1 MGRIRIEYSKDDI
14 LHVLDQYIHNRQD
27 RQVMTV
33 YLTDYP
39 DSLERL
45 AEICDLSV
53 STVKRIINRNS
64 YIYRHFPDRK

>member
-1 MGRIRIEYSKDDI
+1 MGRKQIEYSKDEI
-14 LHVLDQYIHNRQD
+14 IHVLEQYVHNVTD
-27 RQVMTV
+27 RKVMIV

-53 STVKRIINRNS
+53 STIKRIINRNS
-64 YIYRHFPDRK
+64 YVYKYFK

>member
-1 MGRIRIEYSKDDI
+1 MGRVRIECSADEIRCI
-14 LHVLDQYIHNRQD
+14 LEQYIHSVQD
-27 RQVMTV
+27 RKVMIV

-45 AEICDLSV
+45 AEVCDLSV

-64 YIYRHFPDRK
+64 FVYKHLPK

>member
-1 MGRIRIEYSKDDI
+1 MGRKRIEISRDEI
-14 LHVLDQYIHNRQD
+14 LHILDQYIHNQTD
-27 RQVMTV
+27 RKVMAV

-45 AEICDLSV
+45 ASICDLSV

-64 YIYRHFPDRK
+64 FIYKHLP

>member
-1 MGRIRIEYSKDDI
+1 MGRKRIDVSKDEI
-14 LHVLDQYIHNRQD
+14 LHILDQYIHNQID
-27 RQVMTV
+27 RKVMTV

-64 YIYRHFPDRK
+64 FIYKRLP

>member
-1 MGRIRIEYSKDDI
+1 MGRKNLECSADEIIY
-14 LHVLDQYIHNRQD
+14 VLEQYIHSVQD
-27 RQVMTV
+27 RRVMII

-64 YIYRHFPDRK
+64 YIYKYLP

>member
-1 MGRIRIEYSKDDI
+1 MGRPVIDCSADEIKY
-14 LHVLDQYIHNRQD
+14 VLEQYIHSVQD
-27 RQVMTV
+27 RKVMIV

-45 AEICDLSV
+45 AEMCELSV

-64 YIYRHFPDRK
+64 FIYKHLP

>member
-1 MGRIRIEYSKDDI
+1 MGRKQIKCSANEIKY
-14 LHVLDQYIHNRQD
+14 VLEQYVHNVQD
-27 RQVMTV
+27 RKVMTV

-45 AEICDLSV
+45 AEVCDLSV

-64 YIYRHFPDRK
+64 FIYKFLP

>member
-1 MGRIRIEYSKDDI
+1 MGKRRIEFSKNEI
-14 LHVLDQYIHNRQD
+14 IYVLEQYVHNLTD
-27 RQVMTV
+27 RKVMIA

-45 AEICDLSV
+45 AEQCDLSV

-64 YIYRHFPDRK
+64 FIYKYFE

>member
-1 MGRIRIEYSKDDI
+1 MGRKQIECSADEIKY
-14 LHVLDQYIHNRQD
+14 VLEQYVHSVQD
-27 RQVMTV
+27 RKVMIV

-45 AEICDLSV
+45 AEVCDLSV

-64 YIYRHFPDRK
+64 FIYKHLP

>member
-1 MGRIRIEYSKDDI
+1 
-14 LHVLDQYIHNRQD
+14 
-27 RQVMTV
+27 MTV

-64 YIYRHFPDRK
+64 YIYKHLPK

>member
-1 MGRIRIEYSKDDI
+1 MGKRNIEISKDEI
-14 LHVLDQYIHNRQD
+14 IHILDQYIHNQTD
-27 RQVMTV
+27 RRVMIA

-45 AEICDLSV
+45 AEMVDLSV

-64 YIYRHFPDRK
+64 FIYKHLN

>member
-1 MGRIRIEYSKDDI
+1 MGRKRISRSKDEI
-14 LHVLDQYIHNRQD
+14 VHVLDQYIHNQTD
-27 RQVMTV
+27 RRVMVV

-45 AEICDLSV
+45 AEVCDLSV

-64 YIYRHFPDRK
+64 FIYKHFE

>member
-1 MGRIRIEYSKDDI
+1 MSRKQIECSADEIKY
-14 LHVLDQYIHNRQD
+14 VLEQYVHSVQD
-27 RQVMTV
+27 RKVMLI

-45 AEICDLSV
+45 AELCDLSV

-64 YIYRHFPDRK
+64 FIYKHLP

>member
-1 MGRIRIEYSKDDI
+1 MGRKRIDCSANEITYI
-14 LHVLDQYIHNRQD
+14 LEQYIHNVQD
-27 RQVMTV
+27 RRVMV
-33 YLTDYP
+33 IYLTDYP

-64 YIYRHFPDRK
+64 YIYKYLP

>member
-1 MGRIRIEYSKDDI
+1 MGRQRIECSANEIKY
-14 LHVLDQYIHNRQD
+14 VLEQYIHSLTD
-27 RQVMTV
+27 RKVMLV

-45 AEICDLSV
+45 AEMCDLSV

-64 YIYRHFPDRK
+64 FIYKYLP

>member
-1 MGRIRIEYSKDDI
+1 MGRKQIECSADEIRY
-14 LHVLDQYIHNRQD
+14 VLEQYIHSVQD
-27 RQVMTV
+27 RKVMIV

-64 YIYRHFPDRK
+64 FIYKHLP

>member
-1 MGRIRIEYSKDDI
+1 MGRVRIEHSKDEI
-14 LHVLDQYIHNRQD
+14 IYVLEQYVHNITD
-27 RQVMTV
+27 RKVMIV

-64 YIYRHFPDRK
+64 YVYKYFE

>member
-1 MGRIRIEYSKDDI
+1 MGRVRIEHSKDEI
-14 LHVLDQYIHNRQD
+14 IHVLEQYVHNITD
-27 RQVMTV
+27 RKVMIV

-64 YIYRHFPDRK
+64 YVYKYFE

>member
-1 MGRIRIEYSKDDI
+1 MGIRKRIEESADEIRHI
-14 LHVLDQYIHNRQD
+14 LFQYIHSQRD

-39 DSLERL
+39 DSLEQL
-45 AEICDLSV
+45 AEICELSV

-64 YIYRHFPDRK
+64 FIYRYFK